1 MENKFFKALG
11 FILLMVLL
19 RSFYFQFDFYYQI
32 WKENPITVIFLG
44 LLFGILILMAV
55 KFQEFENA
63 DSD

>member
-1 MENKFFKALG
+1 
-11 FILLMVLL
+11 MVLL